1 MARAKKRTQLLN
13 AKVSC
18 FAYREDNTC
27 SATTNKNCKKCKFY
41 KTKSEFASE
50 QKKTE
55 KRISDM
61 FKVPYKEFLYI
72 RGLVK

>member
-1 MARAKKRTQLLN
+1 MAGDKKRTQLLN

-18 FAYREDNTC
+18 FAHREDNTC

-50 QKKTE
+50 QKRTE
-55 KRISDM
+55 KRISDI
-61 FKVPYKEFLYI
+61 FKVPYKEFI
-72 RGLVK
+72 SIKGLVK